1 MSSMSSSIVLFQASS
16 CLTYT
21 VFNIASSFLLDSSL
35 LWCLWYH
42 FLLAALT
49 YLWLPFLSF
58 FAWLM
63 GPRASGRAALS
74 TCFCG
79 SVSRP
84 IWITNLRQCLP
95 SRSLLVEKLVFVS
108 HQSCSTAY
116 FFICSGKKGCYLLGL
131 SEIPALT
138 NFLSRYFI
146 NT

>member
-1 MSSMSSSIVLFQASS
+1 MSSSIVLFQASS

-35 LWCLWYH
+35 LWRLWYY
-42 FLLAALT
+42 FLLAVLT

-63 GPRASGRAALS
+63 GPRANGRATLS
-74 TCFCG
+74 TYFCG
-79 SVSRP
+79 PVSRP
-84 IWITNLRQCLP
+84 IWITNQGQYLP
-95 SRSLLVEKLVFVS
+95 SWSLLVERLIFVS
-108 HQSCSTAY
+108 HQSCSTTY

-138 NFLSRYFI
+138 NFLSRYSI
-146 NT
+146 DT